1 MKYDPPQGY
10 KSIYEYFGIIN
21 SKRKQARENYK
32 SMPTDI
38 YKQTSRYMFKKFNS
52 MQNKKTDDYVDY
64 GDDVDSKP
72 ASAPDM
78 LVRTV
83 SERQIRCFGS
93 KTSSKYHKGFDSKRI
108 IDDI

>member
-1 MKYDPPQGY
+1 MKIRVYFGGSGKLKYDPPQGY

-38 YKQTSRYMFKKFNS
+38 YKQTSLYMFKKFDS
-52 MQNKKTDDYVDY
+52 MQSTKTDEYVQYSEPYVDNK
-64 GDDVDSKP
+64 S

-83 SERQIRCFGS
+83 PNYIN
-93 KTSSKYHKGFDSKRI
+93 
-108 IDDI
+108 